1 MLLRCL
7 TSDVTQFL
15 EHRDALMFN
24 ERDFQLQL
32 ALYLYRTGHYD
43 GIDIEYAI
51 PNAAAAAAG
60 YEWESNLRLDMA
72 VHSGSSYAVVELKY
86 PTRRV
91 RAEVSRFGRVL
102 PDCEVI
108 KSHGAQDLVSYH
120 FWKDVRRIEIVR
132 RLFPDTVVGGLA
144 VMLTNDPCYVRGAA
158 DGTIYREFSTA
169 DRLRDIHGRLDW
181 SRPAAT
187 ATGHP
192 GFTLEGRYSTHW
204 HHTDIANEHFNYLI
218 IQI

>member
-91 RAEVSRFGRVL
+91 RAEVSRFGRIL

-120 FWKDVRRIEIVR
+120 FWKDVRRIEIVK

-169 DRLRDIHGRLDW
+169 DRLHDIHGRLDW

-204 HHTDIANEHFNYLI
+204 YNTDIANEHFNYLI